1 MINVSP
7 SIVRQATPEDE
18 GELWVLLR
26 QMHRENGLLPLSEPK
41 VQYHLDRVLYPEKIS
56 LSDTGPRGVIGVIGP
71 PSRLEGV
78 IMLVLGHVWYSDAV
92 MLQDC
97 VNFVREDCR
106 QSSHAKEL
114 IAYSKRMTDEIRKSE
129 PDFKMMVGV
138 VSTVR
143 TQPKVR
149 LYRRQLA
156 EIGAFFMYPYEGED
170 YSERA
175 NSP

>member
-7 SIVRQATPEDE
+7 SIVRQAIPQDE

-41 VQYHLDRVLYPEKIS
+41 VQYYLDRVLHPEKIS
-56 LSDTGPRGVIGVIGP
+56 STDTGPRGIIGVIGTA
-71 PSRLEGV
+71 SYLEGM
-78 IMLVLGHVWYSDAV
+78 IMLVLGQVWYSASV

-106 QSSHAKEL
+106 QSNHSKEL
-114 IAYSKRMTDEIRKSE
+114 IAYRKRMTDEIRKSD

-143 TQPKVR
+143 TQAKIR
-149 LYRRQLA
+149 LYRRQMV
-156 EIGAFFMYPYEGED
+156 ECGSFFLYPHDGE
-170 YSERA
+170 SHPELA